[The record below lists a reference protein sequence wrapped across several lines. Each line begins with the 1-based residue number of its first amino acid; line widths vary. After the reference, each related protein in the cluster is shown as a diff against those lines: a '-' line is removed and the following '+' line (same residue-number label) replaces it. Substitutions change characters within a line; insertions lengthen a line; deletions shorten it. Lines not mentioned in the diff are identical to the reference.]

1 MSKNSTGERDPEPV
15 DGTQDAPVPDADL
28 PTDDLVLA
36 TARRIIAADAAII
49 HRLGTI

>member
-1 MSKNSTGERDPEPV
+1 MSTESTGERDPEPV
-15 DGTQDAPVPDADL
+15 DDAQDAPVPDADL
-28 PTDDLVLA
+28 LADDLVLA